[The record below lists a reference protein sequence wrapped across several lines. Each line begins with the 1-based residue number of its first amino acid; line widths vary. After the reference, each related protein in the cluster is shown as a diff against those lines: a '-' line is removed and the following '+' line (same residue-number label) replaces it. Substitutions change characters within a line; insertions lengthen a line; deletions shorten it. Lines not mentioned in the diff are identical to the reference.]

1 MLVADPSASC
11 TIATLLIVIGMVC
24 MVMLVQCEE
33 RAWCRRHL
41 ARSVRDSFY
50 SSSVSPQAR
59 ARKCICML
67 QVRRATAAVRYKYR
81 LRPRRVFL
89 RSFFLRE
96 EWYNYKCG
104 RKGLSE
110 TPR

>member
-1 MLVADPSASC
+1 MDVHVIGLAWHDMLVADPSASC

-50 SSSVSPQAR
+50 SSSPHQAR
-59 ARKCICML
+59 ARK
-67 QVRRATAAVRYKYR
+67 
-81 LRPRRVFL
+81 
-89 RSFFLRE
+89 
-96 EWYNYKCG
+96 
-104 RKGLSE
+104 
-110 TPR
+110 